1 MVDELRVLRRV
12 EVLDPDRA
20 LDLLHALRRDADR
33 LELLV
38 ELEVGA
44 GVLGR
49 SLRVAGRRAERGQL
63 PGDAREVV
71 VDLRGRLGLA
81 GDDER
86 RPRLVDEDRVDL
98 VDDPV
103 GMAALDDAVEA
114 HGHVVAQVVEAELGV
129 RPVRDVGVVGDLAL
143 VERHHRLDVGDGHPE
158 RLEDGPVP
166 LGVALGE
173 VVVGGDEVRA
183 AAGEA
188 VEVEREA
195 RDERLALAGLHLGD
209 VALVEDDPAHELH
222 VEHPLVRRAL
232 AGLADG
238 RERLEGE
245 VVEAL
250 AVLEPLP
257 ELRRLALEVGGG
269 QVLEV
274 RLERGDVGG
283 LLLEPLEA
291 AALADAENLLE
302 VADLH
307 ESRVAA

>member
-1 MVDELRVLRRV
+1 M
-12 EVLDPDRA
+12 RA
-20 LDLLHALRRDADR
+20 LDLRHALRRHADR

-44 GVLGR
+44 RFLGR
-49 SLRVAGRRAERGQL
+49 SLRVARRGAERDQL
-63 PGDAREVV
+63 LGDAREVV
-71 VDLRGRLGLA
+71 VELGGRLGLA
-81 GDDER
+81 GDDQR

-98 VDDPV
+98 VHDAV

-114 HGHVVAQVVEAELGV
+114 DRHVVAQVVEAELGV
-129 RPVRDVGVVGDLAL
+129 RPVRDVRVVGGLAL

-158 RLEDGPVP
+158 RLVDGPVP
-166 LGVALGE
+166 LRVALGE
-173 VVVGGDEVRA
+173 VVVDRDEVRT

-195 RDERLALAGLHLGD
+195 RDERLALTGLHLGD
-209 VALVEDDPAHELH
+209 VALVEDDPAHQLH
-222 VEHPLVRRAL
+222 VEHALVGGAL

-238 RERLEGE
+238 RERLEDE
-245 VVEAL
+245 LVEAL

-269 QVLEV
+269 QLLEV
-274 RLERGDVGG
+274 GLERGDVRG

-307 ESRVAA
+307 GPRVAA